1 MQKIKYEVK
10 RLILQKTAEMRVHS
24 DLLQVLLFLIIFI
37 VIHII
42 IVHHTNRNLQV
53 TLKQKIVLDDGPVIK
68 LKSASRSKLKQAA
81 EKEYEAGGIFFRI
94 EMKTPIFPRNFC
106 SKHQLFSV
114 ISAQNTCFSP

>member
-53 TLKQKIVLDDGPVIK
+53 NLKQKIVLDDGPVIK
-68 LKSASRSKLKQAA
+68 LKSASRSKLD
-81 EKEYEAGGIFFRI
+81 E
-94 EMKTPIFPRNFC
+94 
-106 SKHQLFSV
+106 
-114 ISAQNTCFSP
+114 